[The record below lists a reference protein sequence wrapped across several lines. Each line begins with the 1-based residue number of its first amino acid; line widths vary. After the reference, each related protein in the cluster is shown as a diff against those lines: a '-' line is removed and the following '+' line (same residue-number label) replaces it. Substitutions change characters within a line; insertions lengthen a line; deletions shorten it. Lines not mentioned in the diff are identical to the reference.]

1 MQNGQNMEKQTHPID
16 ETANEITRRGLM
28 LFEGVTGMPIYEKP
42 NVTPFIV
49 ICLNHQ
55 GWLKTI
61 YDMKA
66 IEFHPHELAIIPP
79 GHILVAKETSD
90 DYLAS
95 LLVISPQF
103 LASLSHSHPESYEHI
118 EYYNGSAI
126 HLSDERYKSING
138 YFHMLQAISLLNYP
152 ERDELL
158 AKQLEIGAKLIEVY
172 IQENNAMALKHIT
185 ADQDLLNRFQ
195 NAIVKHSRES
205 RKVQFYADLLCLS
218 PKYFG
223 TLIKEQTGISASH
236 WITSYVIVQAKT
248 MLRYR
253 KDLNIQQ
260 ISYKLGFP
268 DAAAFT
274 RYFKANAGLSPKEYR
289 ALQ

>member
-1 MQNGQNMEKQTHPID
+1 MQNDQGMEKQAHHID
-16 ETANEITRRGLM
+16 ETANVITRRGLM
-28 LFEGVTGMPIYEKP
+28 LFEGVTGMPVFEKP
-42 NVTPFIV
+42 NVTPFII
-49 ICLNHQ
+49 ICLNHR
-55 GWLKTI
+55 GCLKTI

-103 LASLSHSHPESYEHI
+103 LTKLSHSSPESYEHI

-138 YFHMLQAISLLNYP
+138 YFHLLQAISLLNYP

-158 AKQLEIGAKLIEVY
+158 AKQMEIGAKLIEAY
-172 IQENNAMALKHIT
+172 IQENNEMALKHIT

-195 NAIVKHSRES
+195 NAIVKHSSES

-223 TLIKEQTGISASH
+223 TLIKEQTGLSASH

-248 MLRYR
+248 LLRYR

-260 ISYKLGFP
+260 ISFQLGFP

-274 RYFKANAGLSPKEYR
+274 RYFKANTGLSPKEYR
-289 ALQ
+289 AQQ